1 LRITAERVPFDI
13 MKFAL
18 REGHLDTAKY
28 IAKCGYGKIIEES
41 SILER
46 CWKND
51 VLEVKWILENIK
63 VLDKCVGCAKCS

>member
-1 LRITAERVPFDI
+1 